1 MRNRLNSSNTN
12 DVIVGRVRGGWG
24 IHGEVKVE
32 SFSDAQNRFS
42 NGKRLFVEGR
52 LAVIQSSRIAN
63 KVLII
68 KLDLLNSR
76 SEAQKH
82 NGCLLTIPET
92 EVPPPISEGEY
103 YHYQILDMLVKT
115 VSGEEL
121 GTVYEIIQTGAND
134 VYVIRKPG
142 RKKDILLPARKKVV
156 LEVDVE
162 TKTMMVNE
170 RGFA

>member
-1 MRNRLNSSNTN
+1 
-12 DVIVGRVRGGWG
+12 
-24 IHGEVKVE
+24 
-32 SFSDAQNRFS
+32 
-42 NGKRLFVEGR
+42 
-52 LAVIQSSRIAN
+52 
-63 KVLII
+63 
-68 KLDLLNSR
+68 
-76 SEAQKH
+76 
-82 NGCLLTIPET
+82 
-92 EVPPPISEGEY
+92 
-103 YHYQILDMLVKT
+103 MLVKT

-121 GTVYEIIQTGAND
+121 GTVYEIIQTVAND

>member
-12 DVIVGRVRGGWG
+12 DVIVGRVRGAWG

-68 KLDLLNSR
+68 KSISFVNLAVKRIYSSLL
-76 SEAQKH
+76 E
-82 NGCLLTIPET
+82 
-92 EVPPPISEGEY
+92 
-103 YHYQILDMLVKT
+103 
-115 VSGEEL
+115 
-121 GTVYEIIQTGAND
+121 
-134 VYVIRKPG
+134 
-142 RKKDILLPARKKVV
+142 KKW
-156 LEVDVE
+156 
-162 TKTMMVNE
+162 
-170 RGFA
+170 F